1 METDAL
7 IAELAAHAT
16 PVKRLWPPC
25 ARMLAWVALSL
36 PAVAIIIAVMS
47 TEVRFSQIAWDGQFL
62 VEQAATLAT
71 AITAAVAAFCSVVPG
86 YDRRILLLPA
96 LPLAIWLASVGHG
109 CVQDWI
115 DHGAGSLALRA
126 DWGCLNLALPV
137 GIVPAVAMA
146 AMLGRGAPIFPRTT
160 LVLGT
165 LAVAALANFGLRLFH
180 IGDASIMVLSWH
192 FGVLILLSGFAAV
205 IGPRV
210 FRWRHTH
217 P

>member
-1 METDAL
+1 
-7 IAELAAHAT
+7 ELAAHAT
-16 PVKRLWPPC
+16 PVKRLRPPW

-36 PAVAIIIAVMS
+36 PAVAIIIVVMS
-47 TEVRFSQIAWDGQFL
+47 TEVHLSQIAWDRQLL